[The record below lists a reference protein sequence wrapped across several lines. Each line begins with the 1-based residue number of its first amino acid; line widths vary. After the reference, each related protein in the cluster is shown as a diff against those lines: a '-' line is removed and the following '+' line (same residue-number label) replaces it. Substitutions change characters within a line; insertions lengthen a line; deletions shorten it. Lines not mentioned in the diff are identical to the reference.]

1 MPRWYKGLQ
10 TFLARF
16 FGGACHVF
24 YKPTQSEC
32 CFTNGKCRSTNEY
45 ISQILRCFGKTLVA
59 PVINHFHIVMRN
71 FEISKHFRFKPN
83 SLKPPAAFGLEAQ
96 PGWSTFIRPKTGSCT
111 SKIAYKKWNKYLH
124 GFILFFFSEGNR
136 HFYWPQP
143 KKRPHHLLFT
153 IRLMKLK
160 KQLPSNGTPWF
171 LAPSFTK
178 TFGFFRFALRSEE
191 PHLKLCSSGSCPSL
205 IRWFV
210 LDGISFH
217 PQGCGTRISGTHTIK
232 LWRSCWRM

>member
-32 CFTNGKCRSTNEY
+32 CFMNRKCRSTNEY

-111 SKIAYKKWNKYLH
+111 SKIAYKMEQIYAWLYL
-124 GFILFFFSEGNR
+124 FFFFSEGNS
-136 HFYWPQP
+136 HFCWPQP
-143 KKRPHHLLFT
+143 PKKST
-153 IRLMKLK
+153 
-160 KQLPSNGTPWF
+160 
-171 LAPSFTK
+171 PSFVHHQTRETEK
-178 TFGFFRFALRSEE
+178 NNYHPMGPPGSLPQASPKPLA
-191 PHLKLCSSGSCPSL
+191 SSDSP
-205 IRWFV
+205 
-210 LDGISFH
+210 
-217 PQGCGTRISGTHTIK
+217 
-232 LWRSCWRM
+232 